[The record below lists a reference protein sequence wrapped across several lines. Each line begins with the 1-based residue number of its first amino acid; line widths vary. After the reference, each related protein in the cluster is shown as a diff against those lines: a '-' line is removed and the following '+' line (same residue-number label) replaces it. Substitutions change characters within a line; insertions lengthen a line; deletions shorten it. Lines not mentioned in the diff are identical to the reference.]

1 MKNRF
6 THEKRYLIEDR
17 MYHHPIDKQHDLIID
32 VQELL
37 QQAHPFRLD
46 ISHVVKLNRLCV
58 LIAFYMFNELFM
70 NYFVFNTKR
79 LAIAI
84 DFA

>member
-1 MKNRF
+1 MKDRF

-17 MYHHPIDKQHDLIID
+17 MCHHPIDKQHDLIID

-46 ISHVVKLNRLCV
+46 KSHIVKLNRLCV
-58 LIAFYMFNELFM
+58 LLAIYMFNELFM
-70 NYFVFNTKR
+70 NSFVLYEKTTC
-79 LAIAI
+79 ISH
-84 DFA
+84 